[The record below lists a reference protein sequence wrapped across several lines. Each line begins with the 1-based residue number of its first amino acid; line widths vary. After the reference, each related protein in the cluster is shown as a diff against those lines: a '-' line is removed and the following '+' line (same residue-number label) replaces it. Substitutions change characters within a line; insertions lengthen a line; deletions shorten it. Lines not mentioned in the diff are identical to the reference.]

1 MPGRAV
7 VVVLPDLSRQHVPV
21 SDDPD
26 DYNANLIRRAARLV
40 CSQLIPMIRQ
50 QGVEAVLRLF
60 ERESGG
66 DHAGAAALLHRAIT
80 DELADMPLIPT
91 ERGDDLTLRE
101 VVLPSALLDS
111 EGEQFRRAVKADA
124 TWEAREFP
132 TRCGASVGGRES
144 LRTTGHAN

>member
-1 MPGRAV
+1 MAALSR
-7 VVVLPDLSRQHVPV
+7 VLADGGDVPYPLLVNGAFATDLSRQHVPV

-60 ERESGG
+60 ERGSGG

-91 ERGDDLTLRE
+91 ETRQR
-101 VVLPSALLDS
+101 PHA
-111 EGEQFRRAVKADA
+111 RARWCCQAHSSTAKANSSG
-124 TWEAREFP
+124 AR
-132 TRCGASVGGRES
+132 
-144 LRTTGHAN
+144 